1 MKPKSQVKIEG
12 RVIPGREIAL
22 FQIYCPSPWQPTVLV
37 SAQPKN
43 SRPTAG
49 SLAITKVVFV
59 ISFLL
64 IIIFIIIT
72 LLRKDL
78 ELKKEVL
85 IKPPCDEL
93 VDQLPHVVWWSCP
106 SRRILRGP
114 KVLHP
119 LPPQFPPLVLPHS
132 PSHLL
137 FLPPSFS
144 CFSSFFSS
152 CFSSCFSSFFFNC
165 LPGHSVL
172 FQYYPNL
179 HPG

>member
-43 SRPTAG
+43 SRPAAG
-49 SLAITKVVFV
+49 SLVITKVVFV

-64 IIIFIIIT
+64 IIIFIIT

-85 IKPPCDEL
+85 IKPPCEEL
-93 VDQLPHVVWWSCP
+93 VDQLPHVVRWT
-106 SRRILRGP
+106 
-114 KVLHP
+114 
-119 LPPQFPPLVLPHS
+119 
-132 PSHLL
+132 
-137 FLPPSFS
+137 
-144 CFSSFFSS
+144 
-152 CFSSCFSSFFFNC
+152 
-165 LPGHSVL
+165 
-172 FQYYPNL
+172 
-179 HPG
+179 